1 MYVSWRYGMRQIYF
15 FVNLYGFL
23 PFYTTNNTHNQNVEK
38 MKKTQGDIITLN
50 MCTINDNHIMY
61 GS

>member
-1 MYVSWRYGMRQIYF
+1 MRQIDL

-23 PFYTTNNTHNQNVEK
+23 PFYTTNNTHNQSVEK
-38 MKKTQGDIITLN
+38 MKKTQGDITTLN